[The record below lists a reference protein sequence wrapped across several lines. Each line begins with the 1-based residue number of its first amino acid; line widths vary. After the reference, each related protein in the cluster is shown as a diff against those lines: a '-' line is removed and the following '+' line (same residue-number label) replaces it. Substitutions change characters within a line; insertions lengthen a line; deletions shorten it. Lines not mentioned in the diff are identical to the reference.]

1 MTPLEKQITILLG
14 LTKTKNV
21 LDAIEHI
28 KSLYNIIQ
36 TTEQQRKDWAD
47 LCIKKQARIDE
58 LEQRKKHFEEEVISE
73 DKM

>member
-21 LDAIEHI
+21 LDSIEHI
-28 KSLYNIIQ
+28 KALYNIIQ

-58 LEQRKKHFEEEVISE
+58 LEQRQKHFEEEVISE

>member
-14 LTKTKNV
+14 LTKTQNV
-21 LDAIEHI
+21 LDVIRHVR
-28 KSLYNIIQ
+28 KLYKIIQ

-58 LEQRKKHFEEEVISE
+58 LERGYGTRFTDEK
-73 DKM
+73 

>member
-14 LTKTKNV
+14 LTKTQNV
-21 LDAIEHI
+21 LDAIRHI
-28 KSLYNIIQ
+28 RILYKIIQ

-58 LEQRKKHFEEEVISE
+58 LERGYGTRFTDEK
-73 DKM
+73 